1 MPAAK
6 RAPLVALLTVIQ
18 RRFPGLDDPARLIK
32 DGTVLVNGLPAESP
46 RTRVR
51 ADAAI
56 AIRHPRL
63 LRGTI
68 KLAHALA
75 VFGIDAAGAIALDLG
90 AAAGGFTQALL
101 DAGAARVYA
110 VDVGTG
116 QLRGW
121 LRADPRVINLERTN
135 LARLG
140 PHLIGEP
147 VDLITMDLSYLAI
160 ADAIGQVD
168 RHLLAPAAQLIAL
181 VKPTF
186 ELHAATLADQPQ
198 QVAAA
203 AQTATRALEEHKWR
217 VLGQEPSPV
226 LGAKGAVEILLYAG
240 FSGETDPWCGALGL
254 LPDGLPIGLWCKTEM
269 TPERPREV
277 TLVEKA
283 CLRRDLCDGVLGVG
297 QPRGSPTEP

>member
-1 MPAAK
+1 MPAR
-6 RAPLVALLTVIQ
+6 RAPLVALLTLLQ
-18 RRFPGLDDPARLIK
+18 RRFPGLDDPARLIEE
-32 DGTVLVNGLPAESP
+32 GTVLVNGVPAQSP

-56 AIRHPRL
+56 QIRDTRL

-75 VFGIDAAGAIALDLG
+75 AFGIDAAGAITLDLG

-110 VDVGTG
+110 VDAGAG

-135 LARLG
+135 LAQLG
-140 PHLIGEP
+140 PHLITEP
-147 VDLITMDLSYLAI
+147 ANLITMDLSYLAI
-160 ADAIGQVD
+160 ADAIGQID
-168 RHLLAPAAQLIAL
+168 RQMLAPAAQLIAL

-198 QVAAA
+198 QIA
-203 AQTATRALEEHKWR
+203 TATKTAVRALEEHGWR
-217 VLGQEPSPV
+217 ILGQQPSPI
-226 LGAKGAVEILLYAG
+226 LGAKGAVEILLHAA
-240 FSGETDPWCGALGL
+240 SASACG
-254 LPDGLPIGLWCKTEM
+254 T
-269 TPERPREV
+269 TPSSAP
-277 TLVEKA
+277 
-283 CLRRDLCDGVLGVG
+283 
-297 QPRGSPTEP
+297 GSSA

>member
-1 MPAAK
+1 MPAAR
-6 RAPLVALLTVIQ
+6 RAPLVALITLLQ

-32 DGTVLVNGLPAESP
+32 EGAVLVNGVPAQSP

-56 AIRHPRL
+56 QIPQPRP

-68 KLAHALA
+68 KLTHALTA
-75 VFGIDAAGAIALDLG
+75 FGIAASGAIALDLG

-101 DAGAARVYA
+101 DAGAIRVYA
-110 VDVGTG
+110 VDAGAG

-140 PHLIGEP
+140 PHLITEP
-147 VDLITMDLSYLAI
+147 ANLITMDLSYLAI
-160 ADAIGQVD
+160 ADAIGQLD
-168 RHLLAPAAQLIAL
+168 RQMLAPAAQLIAL

-198 QVAAA
+198 QVTAAA
-203 AQTATRALEEHKWR
+203 KTAARALEDHGWQ
-217 VLGQEPSPV
+217 VLGQQPSPI
-226 LGAKGAVEILLYAG
+226 LGAKGAVEIFIHAT
-240 FSGETDPWCGALGL
+240 SGWRA
-254 LPDGLPIGLWCKTEM
+254 
-269 TPERPREV
+269 
-277 TLVEKA
+277 
-283 CLRRDLCDGVLGVG
+283 
-297 QPRGSPTEP
+297 Q

>member
-1 MPAAK
+1 MPAAR
-6 RAPLVALLTVIQ
+6 RAPVVALLTLLQ

-32 DGTVLVNGLPAESP
+32 EGAVLVNGVPAESS

-56 AIRHPRL
+56 QIRHPRL

-75 VFGIDAAGAIALDLG
+75 AFGIDAAGTAALDLG

-110 VDVGTG
+110 VDVGAG

-147 VDLITMDLSYLAI
+147 ADLITMDLSYLAI
-160 ADAIGQVD
+160 AKAIGQVD
-168 RHLLAPAAQLIAL
+168 RQLLAPAAQLIAL

-203 AQTATRALEEHKWR
+203 AETAARALEDHGWR
-217 VLGQEPSPV
+217 ILGQQPSPI
-226 LGAKGAVEILLYAG
+226 LGAKGAVEIFIHAA
-240 FSGETDPWCGALGL
+240 SGLHA
-254 LPDGLPIGLWCKTEM
+254 
-269 TPERPREV
+269 
-277 TLVEKA
+277 
-283 CLRRDLCDGVLGVG
+283 
-297 QPRGSPTEP
+297 Q

>member
-1 MPAAK
+1 MPAAR
-6 RAPLVALLTVIQ
+6 RAPVVALLTLLQ
-18 RRFPGLDDPARLIK
+18 RRFPGLDDPARLIEE
-32 DGTVLVNGLPAESP
+32 GTVLVNGVPAQSP

-51 ADAAI
+51 ADAAVQ
-56 AIRHPRL
+56 IRHPRP

-75 VFGIDAAGAIALDLG
+75 VFRIDAAGAAALDLG

-110 VDVGTG
+110 VDVGAG

-140 PHLIGEP
+140 PHLISEP
-147 VDLITMDLSYLAI
+147 ADLITMDLSYLAI
-160 ADAIGQVD
+160 AEAIGQVD
-168 RHLLAPAAQLIAL
+168 RQLLAPAAQLIAL

-203 AQTATRALEEHKWR
+203 AQTAARALEDHGWR
-217 VLGQEPSPV
+217 ILGQQPSPI
-226 LGAKGAVEILLYAG
+226 LGAKGAVEIFIHAA
-240 FSGETDPWCGALGL
+240 SGLHA
-254 LPDGLPIGLWCKTEM
+254 
-269 TPERPREV
+269 
-277 TLVEKA
+277 
-283 CLRRDLCDGVLGVG
+283 
-297 QPRGSPTEP
+297 Q

>member
-1 MPAAK
+1 VPAAP
-6 RAPLVALLTVIQ
+6 RVPFVSLLTLLQ
-18 RRFPGLDDPARLIK
+18 RRFPDLDDPARLIK
-32 DGTVLVNGLPAESP
+32 EGAVLVDGWPAASP
-46 RTRVR
+46 RTRIR

-56 AIRHPRL
+56 RIRRPRL

-68 KLAHALA
+68 KLAHALDA
-75 VFGIDAAGAIALDLG
+75 FGIDAAGAVALDLG

-110 VDVGTG
+110 VDAGAG

-147 VDLITMDLSYLAI
+147 AGLVTMDLSYLAV
-160 ADAIGQVD
+160 AEAIGQVD
-168 RHLLAPAAQLIAL
+168 RRLLAPAAQLIAL

-186 ELHAATLADQPQ
+186 ELHAAALADQPQ

-203 AQTATRALEEHKWR
+203 VRAAERGLEDHGWR
-217 VLGQEPSPV
+217 VLGRQPSPI
-226 LGAKGAVEILLYAG
+226 LGARGAVEVLVHAV
-240 FSGETDPWCGALGL
+240 SGPQAAQAV
-254 LPDGLPIGLWCKTEM
+254 
-269 TPERPREV
+269 TPLSV
-277 TLVEKA
+277 
-283 CLRRDLCDGVLGVG
+283 RDN
-297 QPRGSPTEP
+297 